1 MSEERE
7 GIDGVA
13 GVGDSSWVGLEISGS
28 EFADIRLTRRFQK
41 LMEQLA
47 KGIGKSISLACQD
60 WASTKAA
67 YLFLSNERVG
77 LEQILAGHF
86 QSTQERVAVDDGPIL
101 VVHDTTEFV
110 YNRSDP
116 VSIGLLGRASTR
128 RDENGDPVFF
138 THCGISL
145 HSSMAI
151 IPTGLPLGLI
161 AARFW
166 SRNQFR
172 GKEKR
177 QRVYLAPIEE
187 KESMRWL
194 ENLQQATSRLGQP
207 QRCVHIADQE
217 GDIYEMFCAAKEQK
231 TNFLIRTRAD
241 RKTGSGQYT
250 IAQQIRQTPCRGTHP
265 IKLPR
270 DKGEAAKV
278 VLEVRYGP
286 MQVLAPVNKRKRFS
300 PMDLTIIHAK
310 EQEPPQ
316 DREPIEWTLITNVE
330 VVSLEQAVEKLNWYT
345 QRWKIETF
353 HKILKTGCK
362 AEEAKFE
369 SAGPLNNFLA
379 ILCILSWRI
388 FWLTMIQR
396 SAPDT
401 APDVVFTPLEIRLLD
416 ELKKDK
422 PGTSSKRPL
431 STYLIK
437 VAKLGGYLARNSDPP
452 PGNMVIWRGFSRLV
466 DIQLGALL
474 GAKLVGN

>member
-1 MSEERE
+1 MGIEQDA
-7 GIDGVA
+7 IDGV
-13 GVGDSSWVGLEISGS
+13 GVSEDSSWVEQEISGS
-28 EFADIRLTRRFQK
+28 EFADVRLTKRFHK

-47 KGIGKSISLACQD
+47 TGVGKSIPLACQD

-67 YLFLSNERVG
+67 YRFLSNDRVG

-86 QSTQERVAVDDGPIL
+86 QSTRDRIPADNGPIL
-101 VVHDTTEFV
+101 VVHDTTEFI
-110 YNRSDP
+110 YNRTDP
-116 VSIGLLGRASTR
+116 ISIGLIGKASVR
-128 RDENGDPVFF
+128 KDEKGEPIFF

-145 HSSMAI
+145 HSSMAVT
-151 IPTGLPLGLI
+151 PDGLPLGLI
-161 AARFW
+161 ATKFW
-166 SRNQFR
+166 RRETFQ
-172 GKEKR
+172 GAEKKKKA
-177 QRVYLAPIEE
+177 YLAPIEE

-207 QRCVHIADQE
+207 ERCVHITDME
-217 GDIYEMFCAAKEQK
+217 GDIYEMFCTAEKEETK
-231 TNFLIRTRAD
+231 FLIRTRAD

-250 IAQQIRQTPCRGTHP
+250 IAQQMEQTPCKGTHQ

-270 DKGEAAKV
+270 EKGEAAKV
-278 VLEVRYGP
+278 ILEVRYCP
-286 MQVLAPVNKRKRFS
+286 MRIRTPPSKRKKFS
-300 PMDLTIIHAK
+300 PLDLTVINAR
-310 EQEPPQ
+310 ETQPPA
-316 DREPIEWTLITNVE
+316 DRKPLEWTLITNLE
-330 VVSLEQAVEKLNWYT
+330 VSCFEQAVEKLNWYT

-401 APDVVFTPLEIRLLD
+401 PPETVFTPLEIRLLD

-422 PGTSSKRPL
+422 PGALSKRTL

-437 VAKLGGYLARNSDPP
+437 VAKLGGYLARGNDPP

-474 GAKLVGN
+474 GARLVGN